1 MKAHFH
7 TVNLEALKVVF
18 PPRFSPPEA
27 VDCENAFYPEKVKN
41 NFGWIYCRKVRAL
54 LQNANTL
61 SVLRYTSVFSTVL
74 ISYQVPNM
82 KIKFLLLRGR
92 MV

>member
-27 VDCENAFYPEKVKN
+27 VDCENAFYPKKVIRITLVKS
-41 NFGWIYCRKVRAL
+41 FVVKSVPYYKMQTHKVFNVILRF
-54 LQNANTL
+54 
-61 SVLRYTSVFSTVL
+61 SVLYLFPTKYLT
-74 ISYQVPNM
+74 
-82 KIKFLLLRGR
+82 
-92 MV
+92 

>member
-27 VDCENAFYPEKVKN
+27 VDYEKAFYPKKVIRITLVKS
-41 NFGWIYCRKVRAL
+41 IVVEPVPYYKMQTHKVVL
-54 LQNANTL
+54 WF
-61 SVLRYTSVFSTVL
+61 SVLYLFPTKYLT
-74 ISYQVPNM
+74 
-82 KIKFLLLRGR
+82 
-92 MV
+92 